1 MKRAFIICLLLLLVW
16 LSLPPIRVGAV
27 EAAATDREDISVL
40 SVTVNVNTKTNR
52 VYTELLLQNTG
63 AEDAEITFALP
74 EITSGINVASL
85 SVKTAGGEEIAAPDG
100 AVTLSVRAGG
110 NTGVSYTYAPKINLA
125 YEHTIA
131 FDLRQLKNSFNDRIG
146 HLEWTV
152 DMPLYEIVL
161 VREIQPVLY
170 TVEDNRISVVL
181 EDFTI
186 NRALDRIC
194 LARTTHY
201 DLLQAVEESGDL
213 IHRLIL
219 ENYRNWYRHPEII
232 LDNIVYRENIETDK
246 IEINGWRT
254 LHKVL
259 LASDLTEEDRGYIHS
274 EDDFDTFYW
283 QSYPFFVHGFA
294 EEDSQP
300 SESHKAK
307 MSTFALYD
315 FLLWSLKPDYSFY
328 NSDYKNFEAPAF
340 ITWINHE
347 EPVIY
352 AEIISVLPDLNEK
365 EVYSAFEVIDE
376 RYDPGPEPNE
386 DDYEDWDRFM
396 EDYDAWYQK
405 QDEYYELY
413 EGLYETTFDVHIT
426 QHDLS
431 ETWFTDEDS
440 VRENEWDYSGR
451 LRDPKQRSERVR
463 VVVVYE
469 KDFTNPEEL
478 RDYLDT
484 LHVKALVRSDIAFC
498 SDKGF
503 TVHSEYYPMVYT
515 FAYSTYAYDGTEAYS
530 FDVLKNVLTELKPE
544 YTLEEREEPLKNI
557 LSIPVLTYY
566 RGYLYPV
573 EEYVKEIELRNKR
586 GEEHKITWGPTEN
599 VWIYADTW
607 FDNHRGV
614 LEKLFECPA
623 PKRIAEEREESLQ
636 KSAEEKRAMLKQ
648 VREGLGLPTAEEE
661 GVTRIPGLVIPE
673 RPTEEPTE
681 EATETPIEESTEVP
695 TEEVTSPTVAPSEA
709 PSEAEEASTTEP
721 EQKTSSEA
729 SESLTE
735 ASEPGASGGRWILPT
750 AIAAGVVALAA
761 ATATVVVRKKKRK

>member
-1 MKRAFIICLLLLLVW
+1 MKRVFIVCLVLLLVW
-16 LSLPPIRVGAV
+16 LGLPPIRIGAV
-27 EAAATDREDISVL
+27 EAAAADREDISVL

-63 AEDAEITFALP
+63 AEDAEITFDLP

-85 SVKTAGGEEIAAPDG
+85 SVKTVGGEEIAAPNG
-100 AVTLSVRAGG
+100 AVTLSVKAGG
-110 NTGVSYTYAPKINLA
+110 NTGVSYTYTPKINLA

-146 HLEWTV
+146 HLDWTV

-232 LDNIVYRENIETDK
+232 LDNIVYKEDLGTGEKTIH
-246 IEINGWRT
+246 GWST

-283 QSYPFFVHGFA
+283 QTYPFFVHGFA

-352 AEIISVLPDLNEK
+352 AEIISELPDLNEK
-365 EVYSAFEVIDE
+365 EVYSAVEVIDE
-376 RYDPGPEPNE
+376 RYDPGPEPDP
-386 DDYEDWDRFM
+386 DDYEDWDRWM
-396 EDYDAWYQK
+396 KDYDAWSQK

-413 EGLYETTFDVHIT
+413 ANLYKTTFDVYFT
-426 QHDLS
+426 RHDLS
-431 ETWFTDEDS
+431 EIWFTDEDS
-440 VRENEWDYSGR
+440 VREKEWDYSGR
-451 LRDPKQRSERVR
+451 LRDPKERSERVR
-463 VVVVYE
+463 VVVVCE
-469 KDFTNPEEL
+469 RDFANPEEL

-484 LHVKALVRSDIAFC
+484 MHVKALVRCDIALC
-498 SDKGF
+498 SDRGF
-503 TVHSEYYPMVYT
+503 AVSSEYYPMVYG
-515 FAYSTYAYDGTEAYS
+515 FSLSTYAYDGTEAYS
-530 FDVLKNVLTELKPE
+530 YEMLKKNLAKIMPDCP
-544 YTLEEREEPLKNI
+544 LEEREEPLKNV
-557 LSIPVLTYY
+557 LSIPILAFY
-566 RGYLYPV
+566 RGFLYPV
-573 EEYVKEIELRNKR
+573 EEYVNEIELRNRR
-586 GEEHKITWGPTEN
+586 GEEHKITSGPTEN
-599 VWIYADTW
+599 AWLYEFGQYYEHQKIL
-607 FDNHRGV
+607 GS
-614 LEKLFECPA
+614 LFELPA
-623 PKRIAEEREESLQ
+623 MKQSAEEREENLR
-636 KSAEEKRAMLKQ
+636 KSAEEKRAMLAQ
-648 VREGLGLPTAEEE
+648 VHGELGLPTPEDA
-661 GVTRIPGLVIPE
+661 GVTTIPGLVIPE
-673 RPTEEPTE
+673 QPTEEPTE
-681 EATETPIEESTEVP
+681 EATEAP

-709 PSEAEEASTTEP
+709 PSEAETVSAASTTEQEP
-721 EQKTSSEA
+721 KTSPEA

-735 ASEPGASGGRWILPT
+735 ASEAGTSGDKWILPV
-750 AIAAGVVALAA
+750 AIAAAVVAL
-761 ATATVVVRKKKRK
+761 TATTGAVVVRKKKRE

>member
-52 VYTELLLQNTG
+52 VYMELLLQNTG

-74 EITSGINVASL
+74 EISAGINVDSL
-85 SVKTAGGEEIAAPDG
+85 SVKTAGGEVTAALDG
-100 AVTLSVRAGG
+100 TVTLSVKAGG
-110 NTGVSYTYAPKINLA
+110 NTGVSYTYTPKHNLA
-125 YEHTIA
+125 YERAIG
-131 FDLRQLKNSFNDRIG
+131 FDLRQLKDNFNDHIG
-146 HLEWTV
+146 HLDWTV

-181 EDFTI
+181 EDFTV
-186 NRALDRIC
+186 NRLLDRVC
-194 LARTTHY
+194 LTRTTHQ
-201 DLLQAVEESGDL
+201 DLLLAAEESGDL

-219 ENYRNWYRHPEII
+219 ENYRNWYQHPEII
-232 LDNIVYRENIETDK
+232 LDNIVYKEDLGTGEKTIH
-246 IEINGWRT
+246 GWST
-254 LHKVL
+254 LHNVL
-259 LASDLTEEDRGYIHS
+259 LASDLTEEDRGYIQS
-274 EDDFDTFYW
+274 KNDFDKLYYW
-283 QSYPFFVHGFA
+283 TYPFHVIGCVD
-294 EEDSQP
+294 EVPP
-300 SESHKAK
+300 SESGKAK

-315 FLLWSLKPDYSFY
+315 FLLWSLRPDYSFDS
-328 NSDYKNFEAPAF
+328 SDYKNFEAPAF
-340 ITWINHE
+340 IAWINHE

-352 AEIISVLPDLNEK
+352 AEIISELPDLNEK

-376 RYDPGPEPNE
+376 RYDPGPEPDE

-413 EGLYETTFDVHIT
+413 EDLYETTFDVHIT

-431 ETWFTDEDS
+431 ETWFTDEKS
-440 VRENEWDYSGR
+440 VKEYEWAYPWHAYNPK
-451 LRDPKQRSERVR
+451 LRSDRIR

-469 KDFTNPEEL
+469 KDLTNPEEL

-484 LHVKALVRSDIAFC
+484 LHVKALVRSDIAVC

-515 FAYSTYAYDGTEAYS
+515 FTYSTYAYDGTEADS

-614 LEKLFECPA
+614 LEKLFECPV
-623 PKRIAEEREESLQ
+623 PKQNAEEREETFRR
-636 KSAEEKRAMLKQ
+636 SAEEKRAMLKQ
-648 VREGLGLPTAEEE
+648 VRGELGLPTPEDV

-681 EATETPIEESTEVP
+681 EATEAPIEEVTEAP
-695 TEEVTSPTVAPSEA
+695 TEEVASPTVAPSEA

-761 ATATVVVRKKKRK
+761 TTVTVAVKKKKSK